1 MDGFKRKITHS
12 LQAQLLFW
20 LSLVIVVAALGGGY
34 FSFRGAFNEAYEF
47 QDDQLRQIAGLMEQQ
62 RPAPGFVITEITEE
76 TADPESQVIVQVM
89 GKHGSEISVRH
100 DEKLRLP
107 PNLPEGIQTFQS
119 SHHAWRLF
127 IRNLPS
133 GDRLVVGQRTE
144 VRDEIAHGSGLRTV
158 LPFLVLMPVLLIV
171 VNVLIRQMLKPIANL
186 SGDLDR
192 RGEADLSAMDDR
204 HVPAEIRPFTSSI
217 NALLLRVEK
226 SMEMQK
232 RFVADATHELRSPLT
247 ALSLQAENLSKIDL
261 PPAATERLSVLRG
274 GLQRM
279 RTLLEQLLLMA
290 RSQASPQ
297 GQSQQPLSQVPMEDM
312 FKQVLEDLMPMV
324 EAKKLDIE
332 VRADDLAVFYG
343 HAFDGIVVIKNL
355 VDNAIRYTPEYGR
368 IVMSARQ
375 DGNRL
380 LIDIEDSGPGVSD
393 EDRERIF
400 DPFYRVL
407 GSGESGSG
415 LGLAIVKAILDRN
428 GASISVANMKDA
440 GQAVSGLRVTV
451 CFPGRLP
458 TA

>member
-1 MDGFKRKITHS
+1 MDGFKRKITQS

-20 LSLVIVVAALGGGY
+20 VSLVIVVAALGGGY
-34 FSFRGAFNEAYEF
+34 FSFQGAFAEAYEF

-100 DEKLRLP
+100 NEKLSLP

-127 IRNLPS
+127 IRDLS
-133 GDRLVVGQRTE
+133 TGDRLVIGQRTE

-158 LPFLVLMPVLLIV
+158 LPFLILMPVLLIV
-171 VNVLIRQMLKPIANL
+171 VNVLIRQMLKPVARL
-186 SGDLDR
+186 SSELDR
-192 RGEADLSAMDDR
+192 RSEADLSAMDDEK
-204 HVPAEIRPFTSSI
+204 VPAEIKPFTASI

-232 RFVADATHELRSPLT
+232 RFVADAAHELRSPLT
-247 ALSLQAENLSKIDL
+247 ALSLQAENLAKIEL
-261 PPAATERLSVLRG
+261 PPAASERLATLRG
-274 GLQRM
+274 GMQRM

-290 RSQASPQ
+290 RAQATSR
-297 GQSQQPLSQVPMEDM
+297 QVVSTVKMQDM
-312 FKQVLEDLMPMV
+312 FREVLEDLMPMA
-324 EAKKLDIE
+324 EAKKLE
-332 VRADDLAVFYG
+332 VEVSSADDVYFHG
-343 HAFDGIVVIKNL
+343 HHFDCIVVIKNL

-368 IVMSARQ
+368 LILSAHKSDR
-375 DGNRL
+375 RL
-380 LIDIEDSGPGVSD
+380 IIDIEDSGPGISD
-393 EDRERIF
+393 DDVGRIF

-415 LGLAIVKAILDRN
+415 LGLAIVKAILDRSAAKATVTN
-428 GASISVANMKDA
+428 IRNEDGTK
-440 GQAVSGLRVTV
+440 GGLRVRVT
-451 CFPGRLP
+451 FPQ
-458 TA
+458 